1 MQTLPRTG
9 PIRDMLARD
18 LLSSINERLGTLV
31 VAVGAVPRQ
40 RQDVS
45 ELLAEAVANLD
56 AVTSLVRQ
64 AKELTD
70 DT

>member
-1 MQTLPRTG
+1 MLAQ
-9 PIRDMLARD
+9 DML
-18 LLSSINERLGTLV
+18 SNINERLRTLV

-56 AVTSLVRQ
+56 LVTNLVRQ
-64 AKELTD
+64 AKELTNEV
-70 DT
+70 

>member
-18 LLSSINERLGTLV
+18 MLSNINERLGTLV

-56 AVTSLVRQ
+56 AVTNLVRQ
-64 AKELTD
+64 AKELTNEG
-70 DT
+70 